1 MKSAAASSDKRKFSG
16 QRVLARCKIT
26 LPIFDPFSNASNLKA
41 GYLVFNMRGGCLYLG
56 EHIHSKNIQKIFPE
70 DDTVTLK
77 ELILSSNHTAD
88 IAVQNLTIKFL
99 RLKELDDRE
108 GIVFRFVDL
117 TERQVDILY
126 KAQELMPEIT
136 GREESSVPFEK
147 VMTLDRG
154 HFETAG
160 RFGKLSLVE
169 LD

>member
-1 MKSAAASSDKRKFSG
+1 MKCAAVSSDKRKFSG

-56 EHIHSKNIQKIFPE
+56 EHIHSKNIKKIFP
-70 DDTVTLK
+70 DDYTVALK
-77 ELILSSNHTAD
+77 ELHLSSNHTAD

-117 TERQVDILY
+117 TEQQVDILY
-126 KAQELMPEIT
+126 KAQELLPAIT
-136 GREESSVPFEK
+136 GREESCVPFEE

-154 HFETAG
+154 HFEPASG
-160 RFGKLSLVE
+160 FGNLSLVE